1 MSGILNCA
9 DAAIEKIEQLAV
21 DVKKYRTDNKA
32 EREMGSVDSMEPV
45 NPVELAVVA
54 EPEFQYGAEA
64 FEAHQKEVE
73 KNQNPRKKNTTAKQ
87 NLLQHATTISIHKS
101 TAQLSV

>member
-73 KNQNPRKKNTTAKQ
+73 EAMTKIN
-87 NLLQHATTISIHKS
+87 ATKTVPVKS
-101 TAQLSV
+101 GKSR

>member
-64 FEAHQKEVE
+64 FEAQQQDITK
-73 KNQNPRKKNTTAKQ
+73 AM
-87 NLLQHATTISIHKS
+87 S
-101 TAQLSV
+101 